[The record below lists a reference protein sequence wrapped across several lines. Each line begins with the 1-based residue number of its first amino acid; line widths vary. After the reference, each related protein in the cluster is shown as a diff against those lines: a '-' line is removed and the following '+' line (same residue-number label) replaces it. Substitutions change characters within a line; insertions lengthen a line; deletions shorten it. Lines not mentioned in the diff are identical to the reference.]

1 MVNLSVKFGKYMS
14 KIGRQPVKIA
24 DGATVTVASGSV
36 TVKGPLATFTRAI
49 PESVKVEVKDG
60 NVIVSVDESKHDDN
74 ARAFWG
80 TTRAL
85 IAADIEGATKGFTK
99 VLEIEGVG
107 YNMKIQGDK
116 LVLAIGLSH
125 PVEMAIPKGLKCEV
139 KKNVMTISGASKQE
153 VGQFA
158 ANIRAQKKPEP
169 YLGKGIRYQD
179 EHIRR
184 KEGKKAEAAGG
195 AA

>member
-1 MVNLSVKFGKYMS
+1 MS
-14 KIGRQPVKIA
+14 KIGRQPVKIS
-24 DGATVTVASGSV
+24 DGATVTVASGKV
-36 TVKGPLATFTRAI
+36 TVKGPLATFTRDV
-49 PESVKVEVKDG
+49 PECVKIEIADG
-60 NVIVSVDESKHDDN
+60 VANVSIDETKEDSN

-85 IAADIEGATKGFTK
+85 LAADIEGATKGFTK

-107 YNMKIQGDK
+107 YNMKVQGDK
-116 LVLAIGLSH
+116 LILAIGLSH
-125 PVEMAIPKGLKCEV
+125 PVEMVIPKGLKCEV
-139 KKNVMTISGASKQE
+139 KKNVMTISGASKHE

-158 ANIRAQKKPEP
+158 ANVRAQKKPEP

>member
-1 MVNLSVKFGKYMS
+1 MSNLVIKKYMS
-14 KIGRQPVKIA
+14 KIGRQPVQITE
-24 DGATVTVASGSV
+24 GATVTVAQGKV
-36 TVKGPLATFTRAI
+36 TVKGPLATFTRDI
-49 PESVKVEVKDG
+49 PECIKIEIDG
-60 NVIVSVDESKHDDN
+60 NIAKVSIDETKPHDN

-85 IAADIEGATKGFTK
+85 LAADIEGATKGFTK

-107 YNMKIQGDK
+107 YNMKVQGDK
-116 LVLAIGLSH
+116 LTLAIGLSH
-125 PVEMAIPKGLKCEV
+125 PVEMQIPKGLKCEV
-139 KKNVMTISGASKQE
+139 KKNVMTISGASKHE

-158 ANIRAQKKPEP
+158 ANVRALKKPEP

-195 AA
+195 GAA

>member
-1 MVNLSVKFGKYMS
+1 MS
-14 KIGRQPVKIA
+14 KIGRQPVTIP
-24 DGATVTVASGSV
+24 DGATVAVANAKV
-36 TVKGPLATFTRAI
+36 TVKGPLATFTRDV
-49 PESVKVEVKDG
+49 PECIKIEVADNQVKVS
-60 NVIVSVDESKHDDN
+60 IDETKPDDN

-85 IAADIEGATKGFTK
+85 IAADLEGATKGFTK

-107 YNMKIQGDK
+107 YNMKVQGDK
-116 LVLAIGLSH
+116 LILAIGLSH
-125 PVEMAIPKGLKCEV
+125 PVEMLIPKGIKCEV
-139 KKNVMTISGASKQE
+139 KKSVMTITGTSKHE

-158 ANIRAQKKPEP
+158 ANVRAQKKPEP

-195 AA
+195 GAA